1 MNGSQRR
8 GLVHWAIT
16 HPVGTITISLGICVV
31 GLALGTNLAVD
42 LLPKIVYPQVRASVS
57 YPGVDPEVME
67 QTVTKPLETR
77 LATTENAILIT
88 SESSE
93 GRSGVD
99 VHFSYGTNVDFALRD
114 ASTKLDQARGA
125 LPRDVDP
132 PVIFKFDPSQIPV
145 LQFAVSSPTRDEAWL
160 KRWCEDALAKQ
171 LLTVEGVASV
181 DVAGGLDRE
190 IQVVV
195 DPERL
200 RSYGLTVSELLS
212 RIQEENQD
220 ISGGRV
226 TSATR
231 EVLTKTKGKFRSVAD
246 IERIRIPLRS
256 GGEVALTDIARVLDT
271 YRDNRVYARLNGK
284 PAVQVAVSKQ
294 PDANTVAVVD
304 GCNRVLARLQ
314 AEGFFPPDVTSEVV
328 EDQAFYVRAAV
339 SGVGNAALLGG
350 MLAML
355 VVFLF
360 LRSLRRTVIIGLAI
374 PLSIL
379 GCLALMG
386 VSGMTLNLMSLGGLA
401 LGIGMLV
408 DNAIVMLENID
419 RHQRRGEDALEATHE
434 GAAEVASAVAASTLT
449 NLAAVV
455 PFLLI
460 SGLAALIFRELL
472 LTISFAILVSLLVAL
487 TLVPMLSG
495 QLFRLRARRS
505 RLEEVEA
512 LSWVPRAVEALEN
525 LYRRKLPWVLRHR
538 GWVLSGAFLAFFASL
553 WGMGKLGNEFLPPV
567 DDGRVRVFL
576 RFPPDTSVEVTN
588 RAVREAEKLVRGLPE
603 VRQVFA
609 VAGGGIFGRGVNVN
623 PAVGSMVVELTP
635 RRQRGVSAAEWVQMA
650 QRKLKEL
657 PALKDAQVRVSPPR
671 IRGLRTGASTEDIE
685 VKIFGEDLATLE
697 RLGNDLAAQLSR
709 LPGLVNVD
717 SSYQRTAPEL
727 RVEMDRVRAAA
738 LGLDVGEVGRTVR
751 TAVAGTIATRL
762 TEQDREFDIR
772 VRFPRELVQSAS
784 ELGSVPLFP
793 RSGVPVR
800 VRDVARIYES
810 SSPQTILR
818 ENQNRLVR
826 VTAQALSSVW
836 STGEAT
842 AEVRKALAG
851 FALPEGYTVRFGGQE
866 ETIAENRRIFLTMI
880 GLAVFLV
887 FAVMAVQYESFALPL
902 AIMGAIPV
910 ALVGVVGALALAG
923 LPISAPVMLGMIL
936 LAGIVVNN
944 GILLVEYM
952 EIRRT
957 SGLSLEQAILEAA
970 PLRVRP
976 ILMTVSTT
984 VVGMLPLAL
993 NPAEGAELMSPL
1005 AVAVIG
1011 GLVVSTALT
1020 LFVVPSG
1027 YLSLLQLRER
1037 FRRRWLRGA

>member
-1 MNGSQRR
+1 MKAQERR

-42 LLPKIVYPQVRASVS
+42 LLPKIIYPQVRASVT

-212 RIQEENQD
+212 RIQEENVD

-226 TSATR
+226 SSATR

-246 IERIRIPLRS
+246 IERVRIPLRS

-271 YRDNRVYARLNGK
+271 HRDNRVYVRLNGK
-284 PAVQVAVSKQ
+284 PAVQVAISKQ

-304 GCNRVLARLQ
+304 GCNRVLARLH
-314 AEGFFPPDVTSEVV
+314 AEGFFPPDVTSQVV

-339 SGVGNAALLGG
+339 SGVGNAALVGG
-350 MLAML
+350 ALAMV

-419 RHQRRGEDALEATHE
+419 RHQRRGEDALEATHQ

-495 QLFRLRARRS
+495 QLFRLKARRS
-505 RLEEVEA
+505 RLEEVA
-512 LSWVPRAVEALEN
+512 FLRWVPAVVERLEG
-525 LYRRKLPWVLRHR
+525 LYRRQLPWVLRHR
-538 GWVLSGAFLAFFASL
+538 GWVLAGAFLAFSLSL
-553 WGMGKLGNEFLPPV
+553 WGMGQLGNEFLPPV

-588 RAVREAEKLVRGLPE
+588 RAVKEAERLVSSLPE
-603 VRQVFA
+603 VKQVFA
-609 VAGGGIFGRGVNVN
+609 VAGGGIWGRGVNVN

-635 RRQRGVSAAEWVQMA
+635 RRQRSMSAAEWVQMA
-650 QRKLKEL
+650 QERLKDL

-671 IRGLRTGASTEDIE
+671 IRGLRTGTSTEDIE

-697 RLGNDLAAQLSR
+697 RLGNDLAAQLAR

-727 RVEMDRVRAAA
+727 RVEVDRVRAAT

-751 TAVAGTIATRL
+751 TAVGGTVATRL
-762 TEQDREFDIR
+762 TEQDREFDVR

-793 RSGVPVR
+793 RTGVPVR

-826 VTAQALSSVW
+826 VTAQALPSVW

-842 AEVRKALAG
+842 AAVRKVLAG

-887 FAVMAVQYESFALPL
+887 FAVMAVQYESFSLPL
-902 AIMGAIPV
+902 AIMGAIPL

-923 LPISAPVMLGMIL
+923 LPVSAPVMLGMIL

-944 GILLVEYM
+944 GILLVEYI
-952 EIRRT
+952 ELRRKT
-957 SGLSLEQAILEAA
+957 GLEPGAAILEAA

-976 ILMTVSTT
+976 ILMTVGTT

-1011 GLVVSTALT
+1011 GLTVSTALT
-1020 LFVVPSG
+1020 LFVVPSL
-1027 YLSLLQLRER
+1027 YLVLFRMREA
-1037 FRRRWLRGA
+1037 FSRRWLG

>member
-1 MNGSQRR
+1 MKAQEHR

-42 LLPKIVYPQVRASVS
+42 LLPKIVYPQVRASVT

-212 RIQEENQD
+212 RIQEENVD

-226 TSATR
+226 SSATR

-246 IERIRIPLRS
+246 IERVRIPLRS

-271 YRDNRVYARLNGK
+271 HRDNRVYVRLNGK
-284 PAVQVAVSKQ
+284 PAVQVAISKQ

-304 GCNRVLARLQ
+304 GCNRVLARLH
-314 AEGFFPPDVTSEVV
+314 AEGFFPPDVTSQVV

-339 SGVGNAALLGG
+339 SGVGNAALVGG
-350 MLAML
+350 ALAMV

-419 RHQRRGEDALEATHE
+419 RHQRRGEDALEATHQ

-495 QLFRLRARRS
+495 QLFRLKARRS
-505 RLEEVEA
+505 RLEEVA
-512 LSWVPRAVEALEN
+512 FLRWVPAVVERLEG
-525 LYRRKLPWVLRHR
+525 LYRRQLPWVLRHR
-538 GWVLSGAFLAFFASL
+538 GWVLAGAFLAFFLSL
-553 WGMGKLGNEFLPPV
+553 WGMGQLGNEFLPPV

-588 RAVREAEKLVRGLPE
+588 RAVKEAERLVSGLPE
-603 VRQVFA
+603 VKQVFA
-609 VAGGGIFGRGVNVN
+609 VAGGGIWGRGVNVN

-635 RRQRGVSAAEWVQMA
+635 RRQRSMSAAEWVQMA
-650 QRKLKEL
+650 QERLKEL

-671 IRGLRTGASTEDIE
+671 IRGLRTGTSTEDIE

-697 RLGNDLAAQLSR
+697 RLGNDLAAQLAR

-727 RVEMDRVRAAA
+727 RVEVDRVRAAT

-751 TAVAGTIATRL
+751 TAVGGTVATRL
-762 TEQDREFDIR
+762 TEQDREFDVR

-793 RSGVPVR
+793 RTGVPVR

-826 VTAQALSSVW
+826 VTAQALPSVW

-842 AEVRKALAG
+842 AAVRKVLAG

-887 FAVMAVQYESFALPL
+887 FAVMAVQYESFSLPL
-902 AIMGAIPV
+902 AIMGAIPL

-944 GILLVEYM
+944 GILLVEYI
-952 EIRRT
+952 ELRRKT
-957 SGLSLEQAILEAA
+957 GLEPVAAILEAA

-976 ILMTVSTT
+976 ILMTVGTT

-1011 GLVVSTALT
+1011 GLTVSTALT
-1020 LFVVPSG
+1020 LFVVPSL
-1027 YLSLLQLRER
+1027 YLELFRMREA
-1037 FRRRWLRGA
+1037 FSRRWLG

>member
-1 MNGSQRR
+1 MKAQERR

-42 LLPKIVYPQVRASVS
+42 LLPKIIYPQVRASVT

-99 VHFSYGTNVDFALRD
+99 LHFSYGTNVDFALRD

-212 RIQEENQD
+212 RIQEENVD

-226 TSATR
+226 SSATR

-246 IERIRIPLRS
+246 IERVRIPLRS

-271 YRDNRVYARLNGK
+271 HRDNRVYVRLNGK
-284 PAVQVAVSKQ
+284 PAVQVAISKQ

-304 GCNRVLARLQ
+304 GCNRVLARLH
-314 AEGFFPPDVTSEVV
+314 AEGFFPPDVTSQVV

-339 SGVGNAALLGG
+339 SGVGNAALVGG
-350 MLAML
+350 ALAMV

-419 RHQRRGEDALEATHE
+419 RHQRRGEDALEATHQ

-495 QLFRLRARRS
+495 QLFRLKARRS
-505 RLEEVEA
+505 RLEEVA
-512 LSWVPRAVEALEN
+512 FLRWVPAVVERLEG
-525 LYRRKLPWVLRHR
+525 LYRRQLPWVLRHR
-538 GWVLSGAFLAFFASL
+538 GWVLAGAFLAFFLSL
-553 WGMGKLGNEFLPPV
+553 WGMGQLGNEFLPPV

-588 RAVREAEKLVRGLPE
+588 RAVKEAERLVSSLPE
-603 VRQVFA
+603 VKQVFA
-609 VAGGGIFGRGVNVN
+609 VAGGGIWGRGVNVN

-635 RRQRGVSAAEWVQMA
+635 RRKRSMSAAQWVQMA
-650 QRKLKEL
+650 QERLKEL

-671 IRGLRTGASTEDIE
+671 IRGLRTGTSTEDIE

-697 RLGNDLAAQLSR
+697 RLGNDLAAQLAR

-727 RVEMDRVRAAA
+727 RVEVDRVRATT

-751 TAVAGTIATRL
+751 TAVGGTVATRL
-762 TEQDREFDIR
+762 TEQDREFDVR

-793 RSGVPVR
+793 RTGVPVR

-826 VTAQALSSVW
+826 VTAQALPSVW

-842 AEVRKALAG
+842 AAVRKVLAG

-887 FAVMAVQYESFALPL
+887 FAVMAVQYESFSLPL
-902 AIMGAIPV
+902 AIMGAIPL

-944 GILLVEYM
+944 GILLVEYI
-952 EIRRT
+952 ELRRKT
-957 SGLSLEQAILEAA
+957 GLEPVAAILEAA

-976 ILMTVSTT
+976 ILMTVGTT

-1011 GLVVSTALT
+1011 GLTVSTALT
-1020 LFVVPSG
+1020 LFVVPSL
-1027 YLSLLQLRER
+1027 YLELFRMREA
-1037 FRRRWLRGA
+1037 FSRRWLG

>member
-1 MNGSQRR
+1 MKAQERR

-42 LLPKIVYPQVRASVS
+42 LLPKIIYPQVRASVT

-212 RIQEENQD
+212 RIQEENVD

-226 TSATR
+226 SSATR

-246 IERIRIPLRS
+246 IERVRIPLRS

-271 YRDNRVYARLNGK
+271 HRDNRVYVRLNGK
-284 PAVQVAVSKQ
+284 PAVQVAISKQ

-304 GCNRVLARLQ
+304 GCNRVLARLH
-314 AEGFFPPDVTSEVV
+314 AEGFFPPDVTSQVV

-339 SGVGNAALLGG
+339 SGVGNAALVGG
-350 MLAML
+350 ALAMV

-360 LRSLRRTVIIGLAI
+360 LLSLRRTVIIGLAI

-419 RHQRRGEDALEATHE
+419 RHQRRGEDALEATHQ

-495 QLFRLRARRS
+495 QLFRLKARRS
-505 RLEEVEA
+505 RLEEVA
-512 LSWVPRAVEALEN
+512 FLRWVPAVVERLEG
-525 LYRRKLPWVLRHR
+525 LYRRQLPWVLRHR
-538 GWVLSGAFLAFFASL
+538 GWVLAGAFLAFFLSL
-553 WGMGKLGNEFLPPV
+553 WGMGQLGNEFLPPV

-588 RAVREAEKLVRGLPE
+588 RAVKEAERLVSGLPE
-603 VRQVFA
+603 VKQVFA
-609 VAGGGIFGRGVNVN
+609 VAGGGIWGRGVNVN

-635 RRQRGVSAAEWVQMA
+635 RRKRSMSAAEWVQMA
-650 QRKLKEL
+650 QERLKEL

-671 IRGLRTGASTEDIE
+671 IRGLRTGTSTEDIE

-697 RLGNDLAAQLSR
+697 RLGNDLAAQLAR

-727 RVEMDRVRAAA
+727 RVEVDRVRAAT

-751 TAVAGTIATRL
+751 TAVGGTVATRL
-762 TEQDREFDIR
+762 TEQDREFDVR

-793 RSGVPVR
+793 RTGVPVR

-826 VTAQALSSVW
+826 VTAQALPSVW

-842 AEVRKALAG
+842 AAVRKVLAG

-887 FAVMAVQYESFALPL
+887 FAVMAVQYESFSLPL
-902 AIMGAIPV
+902 AIMGAIPL

-944 GILLVEYM
+944 GILLVEYI
-952 EIRRT
+952 ELRRKT
-957 SGLSLEQAILEAA
+957 GLEPVAAILEAA

-976 ILMTVSTT
+976 ILMTVGTT

-1011 GLVVSTALT
+1011 GLTVSTALT
-1020 LFVVPSG
+1020 LFVVPSL
-1027 YLSLLQLRER
+1027 YLVLFRMREA
-1037 FRRRWLRGA
+1037 FSRRWLG

>member
-1 MNGSQRR
+1 MKAQERR

-42 LLPKIVYPQVRASVS
+42 LLPKIIYPQVRASVT

-212 RIQEENQD
+212 RIQEENVD

-226 TSATR
+226 SSATR

-246 IERIRIPLRS
+246 IERVRIPLRS

-271 YRDNRVYARLNGK
+271 HRDNRVYVRLNGK
-284 PAVQVAVSKQ
+284 PAVQVAISKQ

-304 GCNRVLARLQ
+304 GCNRVLARLH
-314 AEGFFPPDVTSEVV
+314 AEGFFPPDVTSQVV

-339 SGVGNAALLGG
+339 SGVGNAALVGG
-350 MLAML
+350 ALAMV

-419 RHQRRGEDALEATHE
+419 RHQRRGEDALEATHQ

-495 QLFRLRARRS
+495 QLFRLKARRS
-505 RLEEVEA
+505 RLEEVA
-512 LSWVPRAVEALEN
+512 FLRWVPAVVERLEG
-525 LYRRKLPWVLRHR
+525 LYRRQLPWVLRHR
-538 GWVLSGAFLAFFASL
+538 GWVLAGAFLAFFLSL
-553 WGMGKLGNEFLPPV
+553 WGMGQLGNEFLPPV

-588 RAVREAEKLVRGLPE
+588 RAVKEAERLVSSLPE
-603 VRQVFA
+603 VKQVFA
-609 VAGGGIFGRGVNVN
+609 VAGGGIWGRGVNVN

-635 RRQRGVSAAEWVQMA
+635 RRKRSMSAAEWVQMA
-650 QRKLKEL
+650 QERLKDL

-671 IRGLRTGASTEDIE
+671 IRGLRTGTSTEDIE

-697 RLGNDLAAQLSR
+697 RLGNDLAAQLAR

-727 RVEMDRVRAAA
+727 RVEVDRVRAAT

-751 TAVAGTIATRL
+751 TAVGGTVATRL
-762 TEQDREFDIR
+762 TEQDREFDVR

-793 RSGVPVR
+793 RTGVPVR

-826 VTAQALSSVW
+826 VTAQALPSVW

-842 AEVRKALAG
+842 AAVRKVLAG

-887 FAVMAVQYESFALPL
+887 FAVMAVQYESFSLPL
-902 AIMGAIPV
+902 AIMGAIPL

-923 LPISAPVMLGMIL
+923 LPVSAPVMLGMIL

-944 GILLVEYM
+944 GILLVEYI
-952 EIRRT
+952 ELRRKT
-957 SGLSLEQAILEAA
+957 GLEPVAAILEAA

-976 ILMTVSTT
+976 ILMTVGTT

-1011 GLVVSTALT
+1011 GLTVSTALT
-1020 LFVVPSG
+1020 LFVVPSL
-1027 YLSLLQLRER
+1027 YLVLFRMREA
-1037 FRRRWLRGA
+1037 FSRRWLG

>member
-1 MNGSQRR
+1 MKAQERR

-42 LLPKIVYPQVRASVS
+42 LLPKIIYPQVRASVT

-212 RIQEENQD
+212 RIQEENVD

-226 TSATR
+226 SSATR

-246 IERIRIPLRS
+246 IERVRIPLRS

-271 YRDNRVYARLNGK
+271 HRDNRVYVRLNGK
-284 PAVQVAVSKQ
+284 PAVQVAISKQ

-304 GCNRVLARLQ
+304 GCNRVLARLH
-314 AEGFFPPDVTSEVV
+314 AEGFFPPDVTSQVV

-339 SGVGNAALLGG
+339 SGVGNAALVGG
-350 MLAML
+350 ALAMV

-419 RHQRRGEDALEATHE
+419 RHQRRGEDALEATHQ

-495 QLFRLRARRS
+495 QLFRLKARRS
-505 RLEEVEA
+505 RLEEVA
-512 LSWVPRAVEALEN
+512 FLRWVPAVVERLEG
-525 LYRRKLPWVLRHR
+525 LYRRQLPWVLRHR
-538 GWVLSGAFLAFFASL
+538 GWVLAGAFLAFFLSL
-553 WGMGKLGNEFLPPV
+553 WGMGQLGNEFLPPV

-588 RAVREAEKLVRGLPE
+588 RAVKEAERLVSSLPE
-603 VRQVFA
+603 VKQVFA
-609 VAGGGIFGRGVNVN
+609 VAGGGIWGRGVNVN

-635 RRQRGVSAAEWVQMA
+635 RRKRSMSAAEWVQMA
-650 QRKLKEL
+650 QERLKEL

-671 IRGLRTGASTEDIE
+671 IRGLRTGTSTEDIE

-697 RLGNDLAAQLSR
+697 RLGNDLAAQLAR

-727 RVEMDRVRAAA
+727 RVEVDRVRAAT

-751 TAVAGTIATRL
+751 TAVGGTVATRL
-762 TEQDREFDIR
+762 TEQDREFDVR

-793 RSGVPVR
+793 RTGVPVR

-826 VTAQALSSVW
+826 VTAQALPSVW

-842 AEVRKALAG
+842 AAVRKVLAG

-887 FAVMAVQYESFALPL
+887 FAVMAVQYESFSLPL
-902 AIMGAIPV
+902 AIMVAIPL

-944 GILLVEYM
+944 GILLVEYI
-952 EIRRT
+952 ELRRKT
-957 SGLSLEQAILEAA
+957 GLEPVAAILEAA

-976 ILMTVSTT
+976 ILMTVGTT

-1011 GLVVSTALT
+1011 GLTVSTALT
-1020 LFVVPSG
+1020 LFVVPSF
-1027 YLSLLQLRER
+1027 YLVLFRMREA
-1037 FRRRWLRGA
+1037 FSRRWLG

>member
-1 MNGSQRR
+1 MKAQEHR

-42 LLPKIVYPQVRASVS
+42 LLPKIVYPQVRASVT

-212 RIQEENQD
+212 RIQEENVD

-226 TSATR
+226 SSATR

-246 IERIRIPLRS
+246 IERVRIPLRS

-271 YRDNRVYARLNGK
+271 HRDNRVYVRLNGK
-284 PAVQVAVSKQ
+284 PAVQVAISKQ

-304 GCNRVLARLQ
+304 GCNRVLARLH
-314 AEGFFPPDVTSEVV
+314 AEGFFPPDVTSQVV

-339 SGVGNAALLGG
+339 SGVGNAALVGG
-350 MLAML
+350 ALAMV

-419 RHQRRGEDALEATHE
+419 RHQRRGEDALEATHQ

-495 QLFRLRARRS
+495 QLFRLKARRS
-505 RLEEVEA
+505 RLEEVA
-512 LSWVPRAVEALEN
+512 FLRWVPAVVERLEG
-525 LYRRKLPWVLRHR
+525 LYRRQLPWVLRHR
-538 GWVLSGAFLAFFASL
+538 GWVLAGAFLAFFLSL
-553 WGMGKLGNEFLPPV
+553 WGMGQLGNEFLPPV

-588 RAVREAEKLVRGLPE
+588 RAVKEAERLVSSLPE
-603 VRQVFA
+603 VKQVFA
-609 VAGGGIFGRGVNVN
+609 VAGGGIWGRGVNVN

-635 RRQRGVSAAEWVQMA
+635 RRQRSMSAAEWVQMA
-650 QRKLKEL
+650 QERLKEL

-671 IRGLRTGASTEDIE
+671 IRGLRTGTSTEDIE

-697 RLGNDLAAQLSR
+697 RLGNDLAAQLAR

-727 RVEMDRVRAAA
+727 RVEVDRVRAAT

-751 TAVAGTIATRL
+751 TAVGGTVATRL
-762 TEQDREFDIR
+762 TEQDREFDVR

-793 RSGVPVR
+793 RTGVPVR

-826 VTAQALSSVW
+826 VTAQALPSVW

-842 AEVRKALAG
+842 AAVRKVLAG

-887 FAVMAVQYESFALPL
+887 FAVMAVQYESFSLPL
-902 AIMGAIPV
+902 AIMGAIPL

-944 GILLVEYM
+944 GILLVEYI
-952 EIRRT
+952 ELRRKT
-957 SGLSLEQAILEAA
+957 GLEPVAAILEAA

-976 ILMTVSTT
+976 ILMTVGTT

-1011 GLVVSTALT
+1011 GLTVSTALT
-1020 LFVVPSG
+1020 LFVVPSL
-1027 YLSLLQLRER
+1027 YLELFRMREA
-1037 FRRRWLRGA
+1037 FSRRWLG

>member
-1 MNGSQRR
+1 MKAQERR

-42 LLPKIVYPQVRASVS
+42 LLPKIIYPQVRASVT

-212 RIQEENQD
+212 RIQEENVD

-226 TSATR
+226 SSATR

-246 IERIRIPLRS
+246 IERVRIPLRS
-256 GGEVALTDIARVLDT
+256 GGEVALTDIVRVLDT
-271 YRDNRVYARLNGK
+271 HRDNRVYVRLNGK
-284 PAVQVAVSKQ
+284 PAVQVAISKQ

-304 GCNRVLARLQ
+304 GCNRVLARLH
-314 AEGFFPPDVTSEVV
+314 AEGFFPPDVTSQVV

-339 SGVGNAALLGG
+339 SGVGNAALVGG
-350 MLAML
+350 ALAMV

-419 RHQRRGEDALEATHE
+419 RHQRRGEDALEATHQ

-495 QLFRLRARRS
+495 QLFRLKARRS
-505 RLEEVEA
+505 RLEEVA
-512 LSWVPRAVEALEN
+512 FLRWVPAVVERLEG
-525 LYRRKLPWVLRHR
+525 LYRRQLPWVLRHR
-538 GWVLSGAFLAFFASL
+538 GWVLAGAFLAFFLSL
-553 WGMGKLGNEFLPPV
+553 WGMGQLGNEFLPPV

-588 RAVREAEKLVRGLPE
+588 RAVKEAERLVSSLPE
-603 VRQVFA
+603 VKQVFA
-609 VAGGGIFGRGVNVN
+609 VAGGGIWGRGVNVN

-635 RRQRGVSAAEWVQMA
+635 RRKRSMSAAEWVQMA
-650 QRKLKEL
+650 QERLKDL

-671 IRGLRTGASTEDIE
+671 IRGLRTGTSTEDIE

-697 RLGNDLAAQLSR
+697 RLGNDLAAQLAR

-727 RVEMDRVRAAA
+727 RVEVDRVRAAT

-751 TAVAGTIATRL
+751 TAVGGTVATRL
-762 TEQDREFDIR
+762 TEQDREFDVR

-793 RSGVPVR
+793 RTGVPVR

-826 VTAQALSSVW
+826 VTAQALPSVW

-842 AEVRKALAG
+842 AAVRKVLAG

-887 FAVMAVQYESFALPL
+887 FAVMAVQYESFSLPL
-902 AIMGAIPV
+902 AIMGAIPL
-910 ALVGVVGALALAG
+910 ALVGVVGALALAD

-944 GILLVEYM
+944 GILLVEYI
-952 EIRRT
+952 ELRRKT
-957 SGLSLEQAILEAA
+957 GLEPVAAILEAA

-976 ILMTVSTT
+976 ILMTVGTT

-1011 GLVVSTALT
+1011 GLTVSTALT
-1020 LFVVPSG
+1020 LFVVPSL
-1027 YLSLLQLRER
+1027 YLVLFRMREA
-1037 FRRRWLRGA
+1037 FSRRWLG